1 MKTLLKLLIGGVVLL
16 TQGWAQEPKH
26 AIVSQDPAVQS
37 REQSIASGSPQR
49 PAPVVRP
56 KALPPLS
63 PSLGDI
69 ARAARAAHAAAPKAQ
84 VVVADDAQPQSEGTS
99 PQSPASEKQK

>member
-1 MKTLLKLLIGGVVLL
+1 MKTWSKLLIAVPVLL
-16 TQGWAQEPKH
+16 TQGFAQEPKRLSINQ
-26 AIVSQDPAVQS
+26 APADAARQQTVATGSAQRTAPMVQ
-37 REQSIASGSPQR
+37 
-49 PAPVVRP
+49 P

-84 VVVADDAQPQSEGTS
+84 VVVENAAS
-99 PQSPASEKQK
+99 PEVNAATPEKQK